1 MLEMEM
7 NNQTWQELLMLACVT
22 LYNGVIAITRVAVP
36 NYQNYQPFSE
46 SDSDNGSSL
55 NSEQC

>member
-1 MLEMEM
+1 M

-22 LYNGVIAITRVAVP
+22 LYNGVIAITRVAVL